1 MNPKSVKTMVLL
13 SLADDFWELVYEIIS
28 AAGEL
33 FDHFEA
39 GNAIF

>member
-13 SLADDFWELVYEIIS
+13 SRADDFWELVYEIIS
-28 AAGEL
+28 AAGEN